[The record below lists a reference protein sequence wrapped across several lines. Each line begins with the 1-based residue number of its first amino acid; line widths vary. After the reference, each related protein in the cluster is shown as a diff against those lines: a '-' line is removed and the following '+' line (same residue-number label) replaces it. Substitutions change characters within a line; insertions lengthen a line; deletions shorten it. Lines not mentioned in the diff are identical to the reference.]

1 MKLVVASNNNGKI
14 KELKQILSPF
24 GYDVISQSE
33 AGINIEVEETGNSF
47 DENAALK
54 AKAINKITGLAT
66 IADDSGLS
74 VDFLDGAPGIY
85 SARFA
90 GENASDKD
98 NNDKLLKMLSGIPK
112 EKRNAKFICAIHFIS
127 EDGENISVQGQ
138 CSGQIGFSPV
148 GEHGFGYDPIFIVGE
163 KSMAELSPEEKNKI
177 SHRAITLN
185 KLTNELMKRKNIH
198 VNK

>member
-177 SHRAITLN
+177 SHRAIALN
-185 KLTNELMKRKNIH
+185 KLTNELTKRKNIH

>member
-177 SHRAITLN
+177 SHRAIALN
-185 KLTNELMKRKNIH
+185 KLTNELMKRKNIY

>member
-177 SHRAITLN
+177 SHRAIALN
-185 KLTNELMKRKNIH
+185 KLENSSETSA
-198 VNK
+198 